1 MKIEAA
7 ESLFLSWLRHVK
19 ECQLVQTNWKP
30 SPQWGRKN
38 EEVLERLMLDSSDFF
53 KSKYNYDLYKG
64 TKSVDQL
71 LKQAE
76 IDVIGIAFDDGKVE
90 MYAIDVAFHEAGLN
104 YGSKEETVA
113 RIIKKC
119 LRAAMCI
126 SGYFGYTDAEIIFAS
141 PKINPAVANEIT
153 FAINDVN
160 QFLKQVKLNYKIR
173 IIANHDLREHVLSPI
188 LSVLSDVA
196 DTSELFMRSLQL
208 YSLIEGMHPF
218 PTPVLQPSK
227 QPITPLPFNTDDPL
241 SEMKIGVIV
250 RTVFRNILESGNV
263 PKDEIER
270 MQDKEY
276 SRETFGIQYPVL
288 QKKNESDKNQPKRYY
303 AGAVKIYDKDY
314 FICSEWY
321 ETSANNDRKYLMEWL
336 KPHTCKKPIGL
347 ATPTP

>member
-30 SPQWGRKN
+30 SPQWERKN
-38 EEVLERLMLDSSDFF
+38 EEVLEQLMRGSLEFF
-53 KSKYNYDLYKG
+53 KSKYGYDLYKG
-64 TKSVDQL
+64 TKGVDQL

-76 IDVIGIAFDDGKVE
+76 IDVIGIVFSEGKVE

-113 RIIKKC
+113 KVIKKC
-119 LRAAMCI
+119 LRTAMCI
-126 SGYFGYTDAEIIFAS
+126 FGYFGYTDAEIIFAS

-160 QFLKQVKLNYKIR
+160 QILKQAKLNYQIR
-173 IIANHDLREHVLSPI
+173 IIANHDLREHILSPI
-188 LSVLSDVA
+188 LSVLNDVA

-208 YSLIEGMHPF
+208 YRLIEGMHPF
-218 PTPVLQPSK
+218 SAPVLKPLK
-227 QPITPLPFNTDDPL
+227 QPITPLPFNTGDPL

-276 SRETFGIQYPVL
+276 SKKTFGIQYPVL
-288 QKKNESDKNQPKRYY
+288 QKANNPNDKRPEKYYTGSVKISDKY
-303 AGAVKIYDKDY
+303 Y

-321 ETSANNDRKYLMEWL
+321 ETSANNDRAYLVKWL
-336 KPHTCKKPIGL
+336 KPYLSSDLI
-347 ATPTP
+347 